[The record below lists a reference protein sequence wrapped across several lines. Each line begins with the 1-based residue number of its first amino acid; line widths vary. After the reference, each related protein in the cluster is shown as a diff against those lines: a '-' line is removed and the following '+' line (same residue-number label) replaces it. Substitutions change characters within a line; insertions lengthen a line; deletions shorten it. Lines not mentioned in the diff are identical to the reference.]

1 MSSVP
6 AKKDWG
12 PSHQQMAPPFQKR
25 RSWFWRLAG
34 WYVLALI
41 AHGVV
46 DAGGQDALGWS
57 LKALVVGWL
66 AVWLVRA
73 VRDRRI
79 PIASLWESVST
90 EAPDAL
96 PELVDG
102 EPVSTGGAVR
112 AKVASLGGGVYLGRS
127 VRGQWLT
134 ANPKHGVGV
143 IGPPQSGKTAA
154 FMIPGV
160 LGASGAVISV
170 STKPDVMWA
179 TVEARSE
186 IGQVWLFDP
195 YGSEH
200 ELPEGVRRLNWSP
213 VAAAINWDEAL
224 LMAAAMTAAAR
235 AGGGTTNEGHWRE
248 RAEALLAPMLYAANQ
263 SGQGIGEVLRWVQRH
278 DLGPALEILADCDA
292 EVAADVLVGI
302 QRTDSRER
310 SSIFS
315 ATAGVLAAY
324 RSDAVRTSAGNPNF
338 DAIGFAKSTD
348 TIYVVSP
355 EQYQRQ
361 CAPLIVGM
369 LEQTRQAVYYLSA
382 HMGLVGPVMQWFL
395 DEFTNI
401 APIVDPLALLSQAGG
416 QRLHVTLGFQDFAQI
431 RDRYGDAVAD
441 AFLTLL
447 QTMVLLPG
455 IRDPRTLEGI
465 SLAIGEYD
473 RNMVSSSVG
482 LSDPQE
488 WLSSDTHNE
497 SVNYQTARQRVLSPG
512 EIARMPEGQAL
523 LLQGMDWQAVVF
535 TKWYETE
542 PWRTVAGETA
552 RKRLADPGPGV
563 QPVGTGR
570 RAMRSGS
577 RSRPPSS
584 GRGIRS
590 VRASS
595 SDRRSRP
602 HRGARVFSGYGQRA
616 PQGGRA
622 KRVGR

>member
-1 MSSVP
+1 MSSTV
-6 AKKDWG
+6 AKKSWG
-12 PSHQQMAPPFQKR
+12 PSHQEMAPPFEKR
-25 RSWFWRLAG
+25 QPWVSKVVGWFLLAM
-34 WYVLALI
+34 I

-46 DAGGQDALGWS
+46 DPNGGDVLGWS

-66 AVWLVRA
+66 TKLFVGA
-73 VRDRRI
+73 VRDGRI
-79 PIASLWESVST
+79 PIRWPRT
-90 EAPDAL
+90 EAEAQT
-96 PELVDG
+96 PELLRAL
-102 EPVSTGGAVR
+102 TGGSQTPGEAVR
-112 AKVASLGGGVYLGRS
+112 AEVARLGGGMYLGVS

-195 YGSEH
+195 SGSE
-200 ELPEGVRRLNWSP
+200 EEVPDGVRRLNWSP
-213 VAAAINWDEAL
+213 VAAASSWDAAL
-224 LMAAAMTAAAR
+224 LMAGAMTAAAR
-235 AGGGTTNEGHWRE
+235 TGGGTTNESHWRE

-263 SGQGIGEVLRWVQRH
+263 SGQTIGDVLRWVQRH

-324 RSDAVRTSAGNPNF
+324 RSDAVRASAADPNF
-338 DAIGFAKSTD
+338 DAQSFAKSTD

-382 HMGLVGPVMQWFL
+382 HMGLTGPVMQWFL

-447 QTMVLLPG
+447 QTIVLLPG
-455 IRDPRTLEGI
+455 IRDPRTLEGV
-465 SLAIGEYD
+465 SLALGEYD

-482 LSDPQE
+482 LTDPQE
-488 WLSSDTHNE
+488 WLSTDTHNE
-497 SVNYQTARQRVLSPG
+497 SVNYQTTRQRVLSPG

-523 LLQGMDWQAVVF
+523 LLRGMDWQPVMF
-535 TKWYETE
+535 TKWYATE

-552 RKRLADPGPGV
+552 RRRLSVPGLGIP
-563 QPVGTGR
+563 PERSGR
-570 RAMRSGS
+570 AAMRSRS
-577 RSRPPSS
+577 RSRLPARE
-584 GRGIRS
+584 RGVRP
-590 VRASS
+590 VRARGPA
-595 SDRRSRP
+595 RRSSRR
-602 HRGARVFSGYGQRA
+602 RGGVKADPQR
-616 PQGGRA
+616 GS
-622 KRVGR
+622 

>member
-1 MSSVP
+1 
-6 AKKDWG
+6 
-12 PSHQQMAPPFQKR
+12 MAPPFEKR
-25 RSWFWRLAG
+25 RSRVWKVAG
-34 WYVLALI
+34 WFALAI
-41 AHGVV
+41 FAHSII
-46 DAGGQDALGWS
+46 DPGGQDAFGWS
-57 LKALVVGWL
+57 LKALVLGWL

-73 VRDRRI
+73 ARDGRI
-79 PIASLWESVST
+79 PIAWLWKRAST

-96 PELVDG
+96 PALVDG
-102 EPVSTGGAVR
+102 EPVTTGGAVR
-112 AKVASLGGGVYLGRS
+112 AKVAGLGGGMYLGLS
-127 VRGQWLT
+127 LRGQWLT

-143 IGPPQSGKTAA
+143 IGPPQSGKSAG

-160 LGASGAVISV
+160 LGAPGAVISV

-179 TVEARSE
+179 TVAARSE

-195 YGSEH
+195 YGSEDG
-200 ELPEGVRRLNWSP
+200 LPDGVRRLNWSP
-213 VAAAINWDEAL
+213 VAAATTWDAAL
-224 LMAAAMTAAAR
+224 LMAGAMTAAAR
-235 AGGGTTNEGHWRE
+235 TGGGTTNESHWRE

-263 SGQGIGEVLRWVQRH
+263 SGQSIGEVLRWVQRH

-324 RSDAVRTSAGNPNF
+324 RSDAVRASAADPNF
-338 DAIGFAKSTD
+338 DAQSFAKSTD

-382 HMGLVGPVMQWFL
+382 HMGLAGPVMQWFL

-447 QTMVLLPG
+447 QTIVLLPG
-455 IRDPRTLEGI
+455 IRDPRTLEGV
-465 SLAIGEYD
+465 SLALGEYD

-488 WLSSDTHNE
+488 WLSTDTHNE
-497 SVNYQTARQRVLSPG
+497 SVNYQTQRQRVLSPG
-512 EIARMPEGQAL
+512 EIAKMPEGQAL
-523 LLQGMDWQAVVF
+523 LLRGMNWQPLIV
-535 TKWYETE
+535 TKWYESE
-542 PWRTVAGETA
+542 PWRTVAGEEA
-552 RKRLADPGPGV
+552 CRRLSAPRLGSQAGS
-563 QPVGTGR
+563 TGR
-570 RAMRSGS
+570 AAMRGRS
-577 RSRPPSS
+577 RSRP
-584 GRGIRS
+584 
-590 VRASS
+590 AS
-595 SDRRSRP
+595 R
-602 HRGARVFSGYGQRA
+602 HRGARGVRARGPARGSSRRRVGVRAGPNGRPQRA